1 MLFVTKKKKMKRD
14 NHITIRLSDTEL
26 EQIERKANEKGVTR
40 SEYIRLCLEEYE
52 LDEILSE
59 IDEI

>member
-1 MLFVTKKKKMKRD
+1 MKRD
-14 NHITIRLSDTEL
+14 NHITIRFSDKEL
-26 EQIERKANEKGVTR
+26 KQIESNAKRKNVTR
-40 SEYIRLCLEEYE
+40 SEYVRMCLEEYE